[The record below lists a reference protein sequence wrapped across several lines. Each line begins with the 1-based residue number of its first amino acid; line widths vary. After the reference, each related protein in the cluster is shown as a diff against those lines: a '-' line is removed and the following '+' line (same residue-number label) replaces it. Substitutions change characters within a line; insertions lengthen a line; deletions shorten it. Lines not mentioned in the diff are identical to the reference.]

1 MSVTVLDI
9 VKFLKEKN
17 VNYYLHKDN
26 NLQDE
31 ILGFSSLRNYK
42 TNTIA
47 WCKGIEFMPEWLDI
61 NEIKL
66 LITDK
71 KDIANKRNVLL
82 VYSNPRTVFFD
93 IVENFFSISEK
104 RNGIGKGTVLGDK
117 VKISE
122 SATVGSHCVIDGD
135 IVIGENTIIGNNVVI
150 VNKVSIGSNCTI
162 QSATVIGEDGFAY
175 SEQNGHK
182 KMIKHYGGVEIHDD
196 VHIGANCCVA
206 RGTIDNTII
215 EKGCKIDNLCHI
227 AHNVILKKNVTLI
240 AGSIIY
246 GSAIIGENSYIAS
259 GLIKDNTFVANDN
272 IIGMG
277 SVVIKNMEQE
287 GKTLVGIPAKVLNRR
302 EKK

>member
-9 VKFLKEKN
+9 IKYLQKEN
-17 VNYYLHKDN
+17 INFSLCEDN

-31 ILGFSSLRNYK
+31 IIGFSSLKNYK
-42 TNTIA
+42 ENTIA
-47 WCKGIEFMPEWLDI
+47 WCKGIEFIPEWLDI
-61 NEIKL
+61 REVKL

-71 KDIANKRNVLL
+71 KEIANKRNVLL
-82 VYSNPRTVFFD
+82 VYSDPRTVFFD
-93 IVENFFSISEK
+93 IVKHFFDISEK
-104 RNGIGKGTVLGDK
+104 RGGIGIGTILGND

-122 SATVGSHCVIDGD
+122 NVTIGSHCVIEGD
-135 IVIGENTIIGNNVVI
+135 IVIGANTIIGNNVVI

-175 SEQNGHK
+175 SEQNGLK
-182 KMIKHYGGVEIHDD
+182 NMIKHYGGVEIHDD
-196 VHIGANCCVA
+196 VHIGANCCIA

-215 EKGCKIDNLCHI
+215 ENGCKIDNLCHI

-246 GSAIIGENSYIAS
+246 GSAVIGENSYIAS
-259 GLIKDNTFVANDN
+259 GLIKDNTFVANN
-272 IIGMG
+272 SIIGMG
-277 SVVIKNMEQE
+277 SVVINNMEQE
-287 GKTLVGIPAKVLNRR
+287 GKTLVGVPAKVLNRR